1 MQIIRE
7 IMPHGLPIVMDAR
20 VSDDG
25 RILPKTIRIFPL
37 QPADSNSMGIDASA
51 KAHEAIPVLDP
62 IQHRKLA
69 KRFNSY
75 LLQG

>member
-25 RILPKTIRIFPL
+25 RILPKTIRTFPL
-37 QPADSNSMGIDASA
+37 QPADCNSRGIDASA
-51 KAHEAIPVLDP
+51 KAHEAFPVLDP
-62 IQHRKLA
+62 IQHRKLS

>member
-1 MQIIRE
+1 
-7 IMPHGLPIVMDAR
+7 MPHGLPIVMDAKVDNVGR
-20 VSDDG
+20 VM
-25 RILPKTIRIFPL
+25 PKTIRIFPL
-37 QPADSNSMGIDASA
+37 QPADCDSLGIDSSA

-75 LLQG
+75 LLQD

>member
-37 QPADSNSMGIDASA
+37 QPADCNSMG
-51 KAHEAIPVLDP
+51 PVLDP